1 MINLTTRYEPFDHAG
16 RLFDFPPLPA
26 GGGGWRSGRAYAR
39 HDALSVRPFFLL
51 FPSLFPRTYTAR
63 AFFNWR
69 GKIGIERAFD
79 TVFRFF
85 LQFYQLLEA
94 SQVANTTLTYRHV
107 TVFAPTNRAFQKH
120 NGSTKNLVLYHMCE

>member
-1 MINLTTRYEPFDHAG
+1 VGEDRVE
-16 RLFDFPPLPA
+16 
-26 GGGGWRSGRAYAR
+26 RSGRAYTR
-39 HDALSVRPFFLL
+39 HDAPSVLPFSSFFLL
-51 FPSLFPRTYTAR
+51 SFFAHVPR
-63 AFFNWR
+63 AFVNWR
-69 GKIGIERAFD
+69 GKIAIGKKRIERAFD

-107 TVFAPTNRAFQKH
+107 TVFAPTNRAFQKY

>member
-1 MINLTTRYEPFDHAG
+1 LH
-16 RLFDFPPLPA
+16 
-26 GGGGWRSGRAYAR
+26 RAY
-39 HDALSVRPFFLL
+39 
-51 FPSLFPRTYTAR
+51 SLIGEAI
-63 AFFNWR
+63 
-69 GKIGIERAFD
+69 GKKRIERAFE

-107 TVFAPTNRAFQKH
+107 TVFAPTNRAFQKY